1 MLFSTLQHTRHLHYK
16 LTSAGQHAL
25 VMWHNLLVIT
35 GISQELYGQHE
46 LIAAQLKT
54 KAPSQYTMHP
64 SAL

>member
-1 MLFSTLQHTRHLHYK
+1 
-16 LTSAGQHAL
+16 

-35 GISQELYGQHE
+35 GISHELYGQHE

-54 KAPSQYTMHP
+54 KAPSRYTMHP